1 MKTDW
6 TEVYSG
12 QEYEIIIGEADRDE
26 YSEFRSSLTDA
37 DANPVF
43 GVTDGKLVF
52 CAPDEFQLI
61 DSVECFIEYFA
72 ECVGDTADGSDAANG
87 SDAGNSLALTD
98 GFKYEFTCSD
108 KLLLKDGDTTICEL
122 KDTILWGVNGH
133 NHGHAPY
140 TDDNT
145 EEIIRLAAELGYII
159 IGYIGI

>member
-37 DANPVF
+37 DQNPAW

-52 CAPDEFQLI
+52 CAPDESQLI
-61 DSVECFIEYFA
+61 DSVECFIEYFTDS
-72 ECVGDTADGSDAANG
+72 VGEGSDDGNAAG
-87 SDAGNSLALTD
+87 ESLALTD

-108 KLLLKDGDTTICEL
+108 KLLLKDGVL
-122 KDTILWGVNGH
+122 Q
-133 NHGHAPY
+133 
-140 TDDNT
+140 
-145 EEIIRLAAELGYII
+145 
-159 IGYIGI
+159 

>member
-12 QEYEIIIGEADRDE
+12 QEYKIIIGEADRDE

-52 CAPDEFQLI
+52 YAPDESQLI
-61 DSVECFIEYFA
+61 DSVECFIEYFTD
-72 ECVGDTADGSDAANG
+72 CVSEGSDDGNAAG
-87 SDAGNSLALTD
+87 ESLALTD

-108 KLLLKDGDTTICEL
+108 KLLLKDGVL
-122 KDTILWGVNGH
+122 Q
-133 NHGHAPY
+133 
-140 TDDNT
+140 
-145 EEIIRLAAELGYII
+145 
-159 IGYIGI
+159 